1 MAGDHLLVPTNQHNP
16 KEDPPM
22 TTNSL
27 SLAPR
32 SSSALLAK
40 LVPALA
46 AASLAIAC
54 AVLSSPWH
62 FVASGGVL
70 RLLRCQNKLRRLGF
84 ALLLAML
91 AFRQPEPLPTSIVER
106 VARSQ
111 VDGRVPVTCYVAP
124 R

>member
-1 MAGDHLLVPTNQHNP
+1 
-16 KEDPPM
+16 M
-22 TTNSL
+22 TTNCL

-46 AASLAIAC
+46 AASLAMAC
-54 AVLSSPWH
+54 TVLSSPWR
-62 FVASGGVL
+62 FVASGGLL
-70 RLLRCQNKLRRLGF
+70 RLLRCRNKLRRLGL

-91 AFRQPEPLPTSIVER
+91 AIREPEPLPPSIVER

-111 VDGRVPVTCYVAP
+111 ADQRESVACYVAP